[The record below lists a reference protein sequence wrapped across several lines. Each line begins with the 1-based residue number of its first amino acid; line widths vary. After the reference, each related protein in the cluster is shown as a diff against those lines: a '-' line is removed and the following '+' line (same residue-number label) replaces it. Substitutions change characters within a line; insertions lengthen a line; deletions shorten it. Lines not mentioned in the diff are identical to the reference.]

1 MSFSCLSGYDPS
13 GVTLESSI
21 MSKFAIHG
29 SIPQVQSAIA
39 TKLLQPDV
47 TAQAANRFTTIM
59 QGPGSISDRYARF
72 RGRFR
77 GQPPGAPD

>member
-39 TKLLQPDV
+39 TKLRQPDV
-47 TAQAANRFTTIM
+47 TAQAAAVNTLGAATDQM
-59 QGPGSISDRYARF
+59 ASTLASISS
-72 RGRFR
+72 GVNI
-77 GQPPGAPD
+77 QV